1 MNSDLVFE
9 AIGWAAAAI
18 LLCTIL
24 QQVYKQWKS
33 GDTGGVSKWLF
44 VGQSLASLG
53 FTVYSWHTGNWV
65 FVTVNSA
72 LLVSAIAGEA
82 IYFRNRRRQR
92 REKGAGAQAPRGSAT
107 AVEPASS

>member
-1 MNSDLVFE
+1 MTRDLWFE

-18 LLCTIL
+18 LLGTIV
-24 QQVYKQWKS
+24 QQVWKQWRS
-33 GDTGGVSKWLF
+33 GDTAGVSKWLF

-53 FTVYSWHTGNWV
+53 FTIYSWHTGNWV

-72 LLVSAIAGEA
+72 LLVSAIVGEA

-92 REKGAGAQAPRGSAT
+92 AARSSAGTRRAAQ
-107 AVEPASS
+107 PASP